1 MLKILTEDVA
11 STYAETSM
19 PAPHSIVHLLE
30 ITDDVRR
37 RSIQRKEC
45 THQRHLGRVESYE
58 S

>member
-19 PAPHSIVHLLE
+19 PAPHSIAHLLE
-30 ITDDVRR
+30 ITDDVCRPASSER
-37 RSIQRKEC
+37 NA
-45 THQRHLGRVESYE
+45 THQRHLGRVESNE